1 MKAVFAILALSVFF
15 MAGGCQ
21 SNDDLYIGTL
31 KSELRKCERVTGD
44 PGWCARKLFEIVSRN

>member
-21 SNDDLYIGTL
+21 SNDDLYSGTL